1 MKDISPDTQIVLD
14 AIRATYEVDELSY
27 PTDEQIAAAIIR
39 ALVKI
44 DDIQAEPVGPC
55 DESFGDYLWVD
66 SISQRDYNYNLAIHK
81 KKVQVATERKLLAI
95 ANELENI

>member
-1 MKDISPDTQIVLD
+1 MKEISSDTQVVLN
-14 AIRATYEVDELSY
+14 AIKATYEVDELSY
-27 PTDEQIAAAIIR
+27 PTDEQIAAAVLR
-39 ALVKI
+39 SLVKI
-44 DDIQAEPVGPC
+44 DDIKAEPVGLC